1 MAYSTDSWY
10 EVIIPER
17 LPTNAEIKVKVNVDN
32 FSYYDGIKI
41 TLQSASGNNL
51 TLDTLDQN
59 EKRQPSEYETFIPYS
74 VWYEGDA
81 NANYLMFAQPAMS
94 LEELKANNLPL
105 VYTTKDKKTGE
116 FVPMVQSMIARVIMT
131 EEESAKKALG
141 IYTDSVTFKIE
152 KINVDSQ

>member
-1 MAYSTDSWY
+1 MNRQPDPVPIET
-10 EVIIPER
+10 EPEA
-17 LPTNAEIKVKVNVDN
+17 PENAAEEIAEQVGTVKVPL
-32 FSYYDGIKI
+32 S
-41 TLQSASGNNL
+41 
-51 TLDTLDQN
+51 
-59 EKRQPSEYETFIPYS
+59 FIIDPNY
-74 VWYEGDA
+74 
-81 NANYLMFAQPAMS
+81 ANYLMFAQPAMS
-94 LEELKANNLPL
+94 LDELKANDMPL